1 VSIDGHFPYATDID
15 FQKYLVVG
23 PIARY
28 AEDLK
33 PMLSVMA
40 GDKASKLKLY
50 EKVIPMLKQLE
61 LILLITG
68 TYRETNTIL
77 SQGYA
82 LIP

>member
-1 VSIDGHFPYATDID
+1 MSIDGHFPYATDID

-33 PMLSVMA
+33 PMMSVMA

-50 EKVIPMLKQLE
+50 EKVILMLKQLE
-61 LILLITG
+61 LNLLTRG
-68 TYRETNTIL
+68 TYRETNTKL
-77 SQGYA
+77 SQGFA
-82 LIP
+82 VIS